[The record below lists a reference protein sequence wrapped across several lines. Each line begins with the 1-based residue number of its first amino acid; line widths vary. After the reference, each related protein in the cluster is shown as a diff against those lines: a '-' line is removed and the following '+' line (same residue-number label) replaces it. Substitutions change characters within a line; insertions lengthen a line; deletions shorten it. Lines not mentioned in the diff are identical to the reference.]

1 MGLLVESIWSLIVV
15 WLFVGNEGMFFEII
29 EIIMLVYVVYGSF
42 WKIIDIFRKLIFY
55 VWVYED
61 YCVEVY

>member
-29 EIIMLVYVVYGSF
+29 EIIMLFYVVNRGF
-42 WKIIDIFRKLIFY
+42 WIIDIFRNLIFY
-55 VWVYED
+55 VWVCED